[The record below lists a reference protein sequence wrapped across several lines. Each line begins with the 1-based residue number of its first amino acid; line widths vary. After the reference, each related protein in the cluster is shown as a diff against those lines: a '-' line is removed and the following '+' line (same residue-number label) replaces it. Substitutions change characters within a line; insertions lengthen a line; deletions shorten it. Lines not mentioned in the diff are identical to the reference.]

1 MPQSDKNNYSL
12 VSLQLLHDGL
22 MAADVI
28 YSINLT
34 YLTFYTC
41 DVKIVG
47 IISWSKR

>member
-34 YLTFYTC
+34 YLTLPSIH
-41 DVKIVG
+41 VMLK
-47 IISWSKR
+47 